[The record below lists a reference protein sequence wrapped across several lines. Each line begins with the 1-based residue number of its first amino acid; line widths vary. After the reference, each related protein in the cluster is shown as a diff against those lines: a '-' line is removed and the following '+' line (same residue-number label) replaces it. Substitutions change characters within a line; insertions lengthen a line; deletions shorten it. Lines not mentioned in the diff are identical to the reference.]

1 MNTIYYGR
9 KASDDKQ
16 IVTIRDI
23 VQRLNPD
30 KLSSCAPGGVRGCPG
45 FYDYLRDHGYTNTV
59 HCTCGDDGRICD
71 VCWGA
76 PASDVLVSW
85 VDKQTSLSGELPRRM
100 PKDQYYLKIAEAVSL
115 RSTCLRRRYG
125 AVIVK
130 DDQIIATG
138 YNGAARGEPHCC
150 DRLVCRRNELG
161 IPHGERYE
169 LCVAVHAEMN
179 ALLSAGTR
187 AKGAT
192 LYLYGFD
199 SESGVV
205 DAEPCELCRRAIRN
219 AGIERVVCGPYKGV

>member
-1 MNTIYYGR
+1 MSTNNKR
-9 KASDDKQ
+9 
-16 IVTIRDI
+16 IVTIRD
-23 VQRLNPD
+23 VVRLLNPD
-30 KLSSCAPGGVRGCPG
+30 KLSFYVPGGVRGCPG
-45 FYDYLRDHGYTNTV
+45 FYEYLREHGYTNVV
-59 HCTCGDDGRICD
+59 HCTCGDDGRTCD
-71 VCWGA
+71 DCWSA
-76 PASDVLVSW
+76 PASAALVNW
-85 VDKQTSLSGELPRRM
+85 VDKQTNPGSKPTHRM
-100 PKDQYYLKIAEAVSL
+100 PKDQYYINIADAVSL

-150 DRLVCRRNELG
+150 DLGVCERIKLG
-161 IPHGERYE
+161 VPHGERYE

-192 LYLYGFD
+192 LYLYGYD

-219 AGIERVVCGPYKGV
+219 AGIERVVCGPYRGV